1 MATAL
6 LCLDN
11 LVSKSEGKLRA
22 MRHASHTFRLLQ
34 PNINR
39 QSAVTDLAITAVISM
54 AQYEHQQQSP
64 TREMLRVDLEYALQL
79 GSPNMFRLEEAET
92 GCMGM
97 TQFASVCLQSD
108 HEEYLPISQQ
118 YLFKALPIHLRDL
131 LLDVL
136 FLVSVLNN
144 AMTGI
149 SSKNGRY

>member
-1 MATAL
+1 MACGGWLSGEAIL
-6 LCLDN
+6 N
-11 LVSKSEGKLRA
+11 LIENHS
-22 MRHASHTFRLLQ
+22 
-34 PNINR
+34 
-39 QSAVTDLAITAVISM
+39 DLG
-54 AQYEHQQQSP
+54 Q
-64 TREMLRVDLEYALQL
+64 EMLRYGRTRAIRVYIFCTYIHIFRVDLEYALQL